1 MGRGSVGS
9 VLTSITEF
17 AKQAPDV
24 LYGFFMNVLFE
35 TYGSSYRIGVERFRY
50 SNGEPG
56 QEVRMAV
63 TMFMTMLC
71 LAGVAFCVRFLAA
84 VGKELRLR
92 TGSNHDVIPQP
103 REHNKPVD

>member
-1 MGRGSVGS
+1 
-9 VLTSITEF
+9 
-17 AKQAPDV
+17 
-24 LYGFFMNVLFE
+24 
-35 TYGSSYRIGVERFRY
+35 
-50 SNGEPG
+50 
-56 QEVRMAV
+56 MAV

-103 REHNKPVD
+103 REHNKPVDRVAWERIGRGAFFDTSNTLGNTTRSEKGYF